1 MKLNPGAK
9 PGFLFSDVPN
19 ALSSK
24 LDKMQRPKM
33 TWHPHITVATI
44 VEADGRFLMVEES
57 KGGRLVLNQPAGH
70 LEPDETLRQAAV
82 RETLEETGWE
92 VQLEGVVGIYLYT
105 APSNGVTYQRV
116 CFSAS
121 PIRHDS
127 QRELDTGI
135 VAALWLTRD
144 ELARQPER
152 WRSELI
158 LRCIDDY
165 LTGPTHDLAVIRD

>member
-1 MKLNPGAK
+1 
-9 PGFLFSDVPN
+9 
-19 ALSSK
+19 
-24 LDKMQRPKM
+24 M

-44 VEADGRFLMVEES
+44 VESGGRFLMVEES

-70 LEPDETLRQAAV
+70 LEANETLRQAAV
-82 RETLEETGWE
+82 RETLEETGWD
-92 VQLEGVVGIYLYT
+92 VALSGVVGIYLYT

-121 PIRHDS
+121 PVRHDP
-127 QRELDTGI
+127 QRELDSGI
-135 VAALWLTRD
+135 VGARWMTRE
-144 ELARQPER
+144 ELAGQPER

-165 LTGPTHDLAVIRD
+165 LAGPVYDLNVVRD